1 MVTVTVPL
9 IVPVIHITPHCAY
22 YSSNAAVVQ
31 ASVCASCCLETTV
44 YLEKTVNFI
53 AARRS
58 DHDFSFVIFIRFSSG
73 LSDTLFNLDRCTK

>member
-31 ASVCASCCLETTV
+31 ASACASCCLETSM
-44 YLEKTVNFI
+44 YLENGEHCS
-53 AARRS
+53 S

-73 LSDTLFNLDRCTK
+73 LSDTLFNLDGCTK